1 MAKSDGSDAELLVAR
16 RHFVAGWWGLLLF
29 AAGGLVLE
37 AMHGLKVPQYLDVSN
52 ETRRLMWTLA
62 HAHGTLLSVLN
73 LLFAFSLRLFPG
85 IVAAH
90 RTLVSVSLLGA
101 TVLLPLGFFAGGL
114 FVFGGD
120 PGLGVLAVPFG
131 AVLLLL
137 ALLLLATAARRLP
150 ADSGGRSS
158 SGGSRR

>member
-16 RHFVAGWWGLLLF
+16 RHFVAGWWGLLVF
-29 AAGGLVLE
+29 ASGGLALE
-37 AMHGLKVPQYLDVSN
+37 AMHGLKIPQYLDVSN

-73 LLFAFSLRLFPG
+73 LLFAFSLRLFSG
-85 IVAAH
+85 TVAGH
-90 RTLVSVSLLGA
+90 RTLVSMALLGA

-137 ALLLLATAARRLP
+137 ALLLLARSALAVPT
-150 ADSGGRSS
+150 DTGRSS
-158 SGGSRR
+158 SGGTRR